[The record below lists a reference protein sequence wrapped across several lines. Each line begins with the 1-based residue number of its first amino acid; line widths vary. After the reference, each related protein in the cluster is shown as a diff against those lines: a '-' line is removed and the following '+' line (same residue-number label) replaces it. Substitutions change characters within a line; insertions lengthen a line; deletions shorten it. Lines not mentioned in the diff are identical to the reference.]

1 VRAVPPGTWCAV
13 GLDGGAAEAPVFHP
27 YWRLSDHYC
36 PAPDRPPLAYAD
48 ALDAVERT
56 LAAAVETHRVA
67 DVGVG
72 SLLSGGLDSS
82 LVASLAAASAR
93 KAGLDLPVFTVGLG
107 DGGPLDELPF
117 ARAVAERDGLVH
129 HVSALAPGWFAAT
142 AADAIRAMEEP
153 PLGMAALAQYRAF
166 QLAREHGVTVVL
178 DGQGADEVFGGYPG
192 HQRIFVRDR
201 VVRGRVFEALR
212 EVRAMAAQRERAFLP
227 FLAEYVGIGVTRRF
241 PADQRY
247 LDPDLGREPDE
258 EETAAARDFGRD
270 PSPVNRE
277 LYHSIRGGNVRI
289 VLPYSDKNAMAHS
302 IEARVPYFDRALVEL
317 AFSLPDHFKVGGG
330 QRKRLLRDA
339 GRRRLPRDV
348 TERKD
353 KTGFATGEHEWLKK
367 EMWPQ
372 VQAAVESGALAS
384 AFFRPGGSARFVADF
399 AAGRHADFRA
409 VWRLCAFANWAA
421 AFEVRLP

>member
-56 LAAAVETHRVA
+56 LDAAVETHRAA

-93 KAGLDLPVFTVGLG
+93 KAGLDLPVFSVGLG

-129 HVSALAPGWFAAT
+129 HVATLTPGWFAANAT
-142 AADAIRAMEEP
+142 NAIRAMEEP

-201 VVRGRVFEALR
+201 IVRGRVLEALR
-212 EVRAMAAQRERAFLP
+212 DVRAMAAQRERPFLP

-241 PADQRY
+241 PADHGH
-247 LDPDLGREPDE
+247 LDAALGSEPDE

-277 LYHSIRGGNVRI
+277 LYHSVRWGNVRI

-302 IEARVPYFDRALVEL
+302 VEARVPYFDRSLVEL

-353 KTGFATGEHEWLKK
+353 KTGFATGEHDWLKR

-372 VQAAVESGALAS
+372 VQAAVESGALES
-384 AFFRPGGSARFVADF
+384 AFFRPGGAARFVADF
-399 AAGRHADFRA
+399 AGGRHGDFRA